1 MHLLFRVKS
10 SENIALA
17 KPEHNISKN
26 QKEQTKKPFIEPGN
40 PCEVFEEIISSTS
53 VVENGIT
60 TYFIA
65 KALKG
70 PLLNYASQ

>member
-1 MHLLFRVKS
+1 MKSTDNIQIVKS
-10 SENIALA
+10 D
-17 KPEHNISKN
+17 HQGKN
-26 QKEQTKKPFIEPGN
+26 NTSHTQKKPFIEPGN
-40 PCEVFEEIISSTS
+40 QCEVFEEVISSTS
-53 VVENGIT
+53 VAENGIT